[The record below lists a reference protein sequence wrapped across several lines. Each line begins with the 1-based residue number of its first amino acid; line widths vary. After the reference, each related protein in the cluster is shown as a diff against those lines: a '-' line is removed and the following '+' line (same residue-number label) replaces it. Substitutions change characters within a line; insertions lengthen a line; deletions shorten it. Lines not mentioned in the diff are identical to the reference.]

1 MRLPTYFCVSKLLTY
16 FVRWLAEYAYTMT
29 VTIAGNVYSF
39 GVILL
44 ELLTG
49 EPPVTDGKELV
60 KWVLDHST
68 NPQYILDFNVSRSSQ
83 EVRSQMLAIL
93 KIALVC
99 VSTSPKARPNMN
111 TVLQMLLNVG

>member
-1 MRLPTYFCVSKLLTY
+1 MRLPTYFSVSKLLTY
-16 FVRWLAEYAYTMT
+16 FVRWLVEYAYTMT
-29 VTIAGNVYSF
+29 VTIVGNVYNF
-39 GVILL
+39 GVIML

-68 NPQYILDFNVSRSSQ
+68 NPQYILDLNVSRSSQ

-93 KIALVC
+93 NIALVC
-99 VSTSPKARPNMN
+99 VGTSPKPRPNMN
-111 TVLQMLLNVG
+111 IMLQDAS